1 MFTRD
6 ILNRNSRDFRFAKHT
21 LQNVVYVRCLTITVL
36 IPNYYQILEYWI
48 VFDKKKKNEE
58 YWTAR
63 YLGTWHA
70 ALVSAIRILMGHRW
84 RGMSQIEK
92 DEFTF

>member
-36 IPNYYQILEYWI
+36 IPNYY
-48 VFDKKKKNEE
+48 
-58 YWTAR
+58 
-63 YLGTWHA
+63 
-70 ALVSAIRILMGHRW
+70 
-84 RGMSQIEK
+84 
-92 DEFTF
+92 